1 MITIYTVQQ
10 GELDY
15 DDNYYYLKSSEYGK
29 VVGQFLK
36 EEEAKELKE
45 KLINFSYNLLKDKID
60 WVDLSD
66 HFVDYKRP
74 SEAEDYE
81 KLHALKEDLAAHIT
95 IKAYELDDSHIVHPD
110 NKSPLKMYCSWN
122 TMDADT
128 FNEQRKQEAEEERK
142 GGREQTSLYL
152 NMSYDNPDY
161 ESVLEEVMDIAES
174 NFDADYGFSWY
185 NIEWA
190 WDVFLE
196 RYYEA

>member
-81 KLHALKEDLAAHIT
+81 KLHALKEELECHIT
-95 IKAYELDDSHIVHPD
+95 IQEYELDDTDIVHPD
-110 NKSPLKMYCSWN
+110 NKNPRKWYCGWS

-128 FNEQRKQEAEEERK
+128 NNKNNEF
-142 GGREQTSLYL
+142 LD
-152 NMSYDNPDY
+152 MDYDNPDY
-161 ESVLEEVMDIAES
+161 EGILEDIMDRAEDK
-174 NFDADYGFSWY
+174 FDAGYGFTWY
-185 NIEWA
+185 NIELA
-190 WDVFLE
+190 WEEFMESYNKDLNNEHVN
-196 RYYEA
+196 